1 MLQSLLLLLLS
12 MWMMII
18 LISCATCCCRTAL
31 LPWFPFHFKLQMCI
45 SPQWHLN
52 CSAAADR
59 AAATLLPRCCLPQI
73 AACHCAE
80 VAATA
85 AAAIT
90 RATTMIINAF
100 YWFINRCLLAGER
113 ISLWALSHKF
123 PKRLKQISLSLSLSL
138 SRFSRHLT
146 PFVFQF
152 PANSFLLLPWQVQS
166 GKRFWPA
173 ALCSS
178 HFKCWP
184 TPTTQNENAKNS
196 HTHIH
201 NGQENKK
208 GLLPRVA

>member
-1 MLQSLLLLLLS
+1 MLPAQLMLQSLLLLLLS

-52 CSAAADR
+52 CSAAADW

-123 PKRLKQISLSLSLSL
+123 PKRLKQISLSLSLSFSL
-138 SRFSRHLT
+138 FPPPHPFRFSVSCQQLSIVALASSKWQT
-146 PFVFQF
+146 
-152 PANSFLLLPWQVQS
+152 LLASCSLQLP
-166 GKRFWPA
+166 
-173 ALCSS
+173 L
-178 HFKCWP
+178 
-184 TPTTQNENAKNS
+184 
-196 HTHIH
+196 
-201 NGQENKK
+201 
-208 GLLPRVA
+208 